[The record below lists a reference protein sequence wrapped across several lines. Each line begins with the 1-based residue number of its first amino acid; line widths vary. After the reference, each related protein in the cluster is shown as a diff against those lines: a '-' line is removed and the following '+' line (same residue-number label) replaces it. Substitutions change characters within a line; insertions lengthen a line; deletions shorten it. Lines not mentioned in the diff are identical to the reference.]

1 MEPKELVG
9 KLTQDLEKSIKRSR
23 HPVPVGISNRHF
35 HITKEHWKILFGD
48 AEPGILRKV
57 RQPGQWAGEE
67 TVDIEGPKGRIAKV
81 RHLGPFRSQ
90 TQVEVS
96 KTEAFM
102 LGIDP
107 PVRGSGALAGA
118 APIRLKGPKGA
129 LELKE
134 AVLIAQRHVHLHPD
148 DAARFEVKDGEMLRV
163 RAGSGGPR
171 ELVFEQVLARVSDKF
186 ALEFHVDTDEANAA
200 WLKNDDS
207 VHVL

>member
-9 KLTQDLEKSIKRSR
+9 KLTKDLEKSIKRSR
-23 HPVPVGISNRHF
+23 HPVPIGISNRHF
-35 HITKEHWKILFGD
+35 HITKEHWRVLFGD
-48 AEPGILRKV
+48 AQPRILRNV

-67 TVDIEGPKGRIAKV
+67 TLDIEGPKGRITKV

-96 KTEAFM
+96 RTDAFL
-102 LGIDP
+102 LGIEP
-107 PVRGSGALAGA
+107 PVRGSGSLAGA
-118 APIRLKGPKGA
+118 APIRLKGPRGS

-134 AVLIAQRHVHLHPD
+134 AVLIAQRHIHLSPE
-148 DAARFEVKDGEMLRV
+148 DASKLEVADGDLLRV

-171 ELVFEQVLARVSDKF
+171 ELVFEDVLARVSDKF

-200 WLKNDDS
+200 WLKNDDP
-207 VHVL
+207 VHVI